1 MPEIFPCFALI
12 NIKLWVKHEPLSASA
27 ILRNFCTARRQIQN
41 TADEEGYQ
49 ENVPNVPTE
58 EELNYDIEEL
68 NLDTGIEECGAPADL
83 AMNELS
89 NQRLKADH
97 NGRTSP
103 TPLTNSH
110 ILQGR
115 AQKMLER

>member
-1 MPEIFPCFALI
+1 MHSSTSSYGLSTNHSLPLLYSEISAH
-12 NIKLWVKHEPLSASA
+12 KPL
-27 ILRNFCTARRQIQN
+27 NQPRRQIQN